1 MHPKVI
7 ENGKRTCIEPIFSK
21 QDIKACVG
29 ICIYRIGIC
38 IHRIKIP
45 QGYILI
51 LVYVHLRLWMIEVG
65 KNGIS

>member
-29 ICIYRIGIC
+29 ICIYRI
-38 IHRIKIP
+38 KIP